1 MNATAAQTFE
11 VSAAG
16 IADVSQQGK
25 NRRHGFAGPRGR
37 HAATNQPAR
46 EPAAEES
53 AEIRADESA
62 EIRADERNPRRHP
75 DLRPIETVDALEV
88 LRKPEEVKIYKKRWL
103 LDSERF
109 GALHPPIARP
119 AMIAPPKKTA
129 SRASIR
135 ARNPPF
141 RRRRSAPQVPSII
154 RTRRPLKIDS
164 FTANSSAPP
173 PCPSWTRSP
182 GKSSFLAVNN
192 NNNKSASN
200 RDANS
205 ASAVHVR

>member
-46 EPAAEES
+46 EPAADES
-53 AEIRADESA
+53 AEIRGDESA

-75 DLRPIETVDALEV
+75 DLRHIETVDALEV

-109 GALHPPIARP
+109 GGLHPRIV
-119 AMIAPPKKTA
+119 PP
-129 SRASIR
+129 R
-135 ARNPPF
+135 
-141 RRRRSAPQVPSII
+141 
-154 RTRRPLKIDS
+154 
-164 FTANSSAPP
+164 
-173 PCPSWTRSP
+173 
-182 GKSSFLAVNN
+182 
-192 NNNKSASN
+192 
-200 RDANS
+200 
-205 ASAVHVR
+205 

>member
-119 AMIAPPKKTA
+119 AMIAPQKKRQAEPRFAPVIPLSAAAVPRPKSPALFEPAALSKSTHLQLTH
-129 SRASIR
+129 
-135 ARNPPF
+135 PP
-141 RRRRSAPQVPSII
+141 PHH
-154 RTRRPLKIDS
+154 
-164 FTANSSAPP
+164 APP
-173 PCPSWTRSP
+173 GPDPP
-182 GKSSFLAVNN
+182 
-192 NNNKSASN
+192 
-200 RDANS
+200 ANP
-205 ASAVHVR
+205 VF

>member
-109 GALHPPIARP
+109 GALHPPIAHP
-119 AMIAPPKKTA
+119 AMIAQKKTA
-129 SRASIR
+129 SSASIR

-141 RRRRSAPQVPSII
+141 RRRRSPPQVPSLS
-154 RTRRPLKIDS
+154 RTRRPLKIES
-164 FTANSSAPP
+164 FTANASQSHHAPP
-173 PCPSWTRSP
+173 
-182 GKSSFLAVNN
+182 
-192 NNNKSASN
+192 
-200 RDANS
+200 
-205 ASAVHVR
+205 